1 MNVAIAFVAGAALPL
16 ILIWAAAKHAKR
28 AAKARRN

>member
-16 ILIWAAAKHAKR
+16 ILIWAASIFAKR